1 LIPNLISAMGDEVA
15 LFSVARQKGISA
27 TSAVGTSRAFGRGCA
42 ALTRSQASKVCP
54 ANLPL
59 A

>member
-1 LIPNLISAMGDEVA
+1 MGDEVA